1 MQLKSITLI
10 PKKNVQMVSLKM
22 SESECC
28 KTAEAVARR
37 CPVKEMFLNVSKH
50 SQKNTFVKVSFLIEL
65 ETLSL
70 QMYQKR
76 DSDIFFLCALSQ
88 YL

>member
-1 MQLKSITLI
+1 M
-10 PKKNVQMVSLKM
+10 
-22 SESECC
+22 
-28 KTAEAVARR
+28 
-37 CPVKEMFLNVSKH
+37 KEMFLNVSKH

-88 YL
+88 YLSGAAPF